1 MEAKPPSLSFSN
13 MPLAANH
20 TGLAATSP
28 SPYFGGGLGT
38 HTSTPTFSDQS
49 SSPFGM
55 RQMTLTPVQKHEKPP
70 VHSASSVPSATA
82 MSSFGRIDRGKFREI
97 LDEDGD
103 SSMGGGTLSPCSPS
117 PALHPH
123 CSSPFQQQ
131 EDVMMSSIRQ
141 EIEDIQ
147 KTTSPSPQTT
157 LPPLHEILPGYYN
170 PSPTSSPILQQQ
182 QHLQSSP
189 KPVVPQQRYLSLQ
202 QQQQHQ
208 QQQQQHPQSTSPFQQ
223 VQQQH
228 YEHPQSTSPFQQQ
241 HLPPQQHQPQHHH
254 SKPVLETVKPTKVC
268 DKCKTSSTPR
278 WRRGPKGRQTLC
290 NSCGLKYLSDKKKRK
305 YDHMMS
311 ICLKHSEPVE

>member
-1 MEAKPPSLSFSN
+1 

-170 PSPTSSPILQQQ
+170 PSPTSSPSFNNNNIFNPLQNQLFLNNDTYLFNNNNNINNNNNNTHNPQ
-182 QHLQSSP
+182 ALSNKFNNNTTNTHNPQALSNNNISLLNNINHNITTQNLSSKQSNLP
-189 KPVVPQQRYLSLQ
+189 KFVIS
-202 QQQQHQ
+202 
-208 QQQQQHPQSTSPFQQ
+208 
-223 VQQQH
+223 
-228 YEHPQSTSPFQQQ
+228 
-241 HLPPQQHQPQHHH
+241 
-254 SKPVLETVKPTKVC
+254 VKLLRPL
-268 DKCKTSSTPR
+268 D
-278 WRRGPKGRQTLC
+278 GEEDPKEDRHCVTLV
-290 NSCGLKYLSDKKKRK
+290 G
-305 YDHMMS
+305 
-311 ICLKHSEPVE
+311 